1 MKVYCA
7 NVKVFNSNRKI
18 SKYNHGGEILNMC
31 NWKQNF
37 DSKINKLQLIHNCI
51 DSYAEKAIELID
63 IDESKINHNDIKNYV
78 CGEGISTEKY
88 KLLRERIIQ
97 KKFKISTKVLTKDEV
112 LQEFKI
118 RLIELLFRN
127 NFKLLSTEDNL
138 VENVMEQILTFNTKE
153 AKFKYNEENNF
164 IDNNERWYVHAK
176 TSITFDNEIGKS
188 GIDFQNIISV
198 SKPEFM
204 MDMSEEDIELENYVD
219 GLHFDTV
226 DSKDTKCIEMN
237 FLYGKDKEIDW
248 YFLRSNSYIKCLVKY
263 CKTVYL
269 WEDFIAES
277 WILYKSEKYKLAFL
291 QFFVGFDA
299 FIENTILLLKK
310 LISYKL
316 FDFTNSNTSNLKLL
330 IEHMYVGGENKGDDL
345 SYLLV
350 KYKRL
355 CNDSRNL
362 INEKFVD
369 IIELNNYIHT
379 SIKRDMF
386 DKSSKYWV
394 IKEKLNA
401 LTDIRNDLA
410 HGSSSLESED
420 FQMHYLA
427 LLSIIFEIIIDFKG
441 LKFDDLVD

>member
-1 MKVYCA
+1 MNIY
-7 NVKVFNSNRKI
+7 
-18 SKYNHGGEILNMC
+18 

-37 DSKINKLQLIHNCI
+37 DSKINKLQLIHNSI

-63 IDESKINHNDIKNYV
+63 IDESEINYNDIQNYV
-78 CGEGISTEKY
+78 CGEDISTEKY
-88 KLLRERIIQ
+88 KLLRKRILQ
-97 KKFKISTKVLTKDEV
+97 NKFKISTKVLTENEV
-112 LQEFKI
+112 LQKFKS
-118 RLIELLFRN
+118 RLMELLFRN

-138 VENVMEQILTFNTKE
+138 VENVMEQILTFNSKE
-153 AKFKYNEENNF
+153 AKFKYNEENYF
-164 IDNNERWYVHAK
+164 IDNDVRWNVHAR
-176 TSITFDNEIGKS
+176 TIITFDNEIGKS

-198 SKPEFM
+198 SYPEFM
-204 MDMSEEDIELENYVD
+204 MDVSEWEIEEIIELKNRVD
-219 GLHFDTV
+219 GLHFNIV
-226 DSKDTKCIEMN
+226 DFKDTKCIEMN
-237 FLYGKDKEIDW
+237 FLYGESKEIDW
-248 YFLRSNSYIKCLVKY
+248 YSLIDNSYIKCLVKY
-263 CKTVYL
+263 CETEYL

-277 WILYKSEKYKLAFL
+277 WILYKSGKYKLAFL

-299 FIENTILLLKK
+299 FIENTILMLKK
-310 LISYKL
+310 LISHEL
-316 FDFTNSNTSNLKLL
+316 FDFTNGNTNNLKLL
-330 IEHMYVGGENKGDDL
+330 IEHMYVGVDNKGDDL

-394 IKEKLNA
+394 IKEELND

-410 HGSSSLESED
+410 HGSSNLKSED
-420 FQMHYLA
+420 FQMHYLS
-427 LLSIIFEIIIDFKG
+427 LLSIIFEIMIDFKG
-441 LKFDDLVD
+441 LKFDDLV

>member
-1 MKVYCA
+1 MNIY
-7 NVKVFNSNRKI
+7 
-18 SKYNHGGEILNMC
+18 

-37 DSKINKLQLIHNCI
+37 DSKINKLWLIHNSI

-63 IDESKINHNDIKNYV
+63 INESEFNYNDIQNYV

-88 KLLRERIIQ
+88 KLLRKRILQ
-97 KKFKISTKVLTKDEV
+97 KKFKISTKLLTKDKV
-112 LQEFKI
+112 LKEFKS
-118 RLIELLFRN
+118 RLMELLFRN

-153 AKFKYNEENNF
+153 AKFKYNEENDF

-198 SKPEFM
+198 SNPEFM
-204 MDMSEEDIELENYVD
+204 MDMSEGGIEGTIDLENYVD

-277 WILYKSEKYKLAFL
+277 WILYKSGKYKLAFL

-310 LISYKL
+310 LISDEL

-330 IEHMYVGGENKGDDL
+330 IEHMYVGVDNKGEDL
-345 SYLLV
+345 FYLLV

-379 SIKRDMF
+379 GIKTDMF
-386 DKSSKYWV
+386 YKSSKYRV
-394 IKEKLNA
+394 IKEKLNN

-410 HGSSSLESED
+410 HGSSNLESED

-427 LLSIIFEIIIDFKG
+427 LLSIIFEIMIDFKD
-441 LKFDDLVD
+441 LKFDDLVDCHV

>member
-1 MKVYCA
+1 M
-7 NVKVFNSNRKI
+7 NI
-18 SKYNHGGEILNMC
+18 C

-37 DSKINKLQLIHNCI
+37 NSKINKLQLIHNGI
-51 DSYAEKAIELID
+51 DSYFKKAIELID
-63 IDESKINHNDIKNYV
+63 IGENEINYNDIQNYV

-88 KLLRERIIQ
+88 KLLRKQILQ
-97 KKFKISTKVLTKDEV
+97 NKFKISTKELTKDEV
-112 LQEFKI
+112 LQEFKS

-138 VENVMEQILTFNTKE
+138 VENAMEQILTFNTKE
-153 AKFKYNEENNF
+153 AKFEYIEENEF
-164 IDNNERWYVHAK
+164 FDCDVRWNVHAR
-176 TSITFDNEIGKS
+176 TSITLDNEIEKS

-198 SKPEFM
+198 SHPEFM
-204 MDMSEEDIELENYVD
+204 LDMSECGTEESIDLEYYVD
-219 GLHFDTV
+219 GLHFDIV

-237 FLYGKDKEIDW
+237 FLYGEDKEIEW
-248 YFLRSNSYIKCLVKY
+248 YSLIDNSYIKCLVKY
-263 CKTVYL
+263 CETIYL

-277 WILYKSEKYKLAFL
+277 WILYKSEKYKLASL

-299 FIENTILLLKK
+299 FIENTILILKK
-310 LISYKL
+310 LISHEL
-316 FDFTNSNTSNLKLL
+316 FDYTNGNTSKLKLL
-330 IEHMYVGGENKGDDL
+330 IEHMYVGNDNKGDDL

-369 IIELNNYIHT
+369 IIELNDYIHT
-379 SIKRDMF
+379 SKKRDIF
-386 DKSSKYWV
+386 DKSNKYFA
-394 IKEKLNA
+394 IKEKLND

-410 HGSSSLESED
+410 HGSSNLKSED
-420 FQMHYLA
+420 FQIHYLS
-427 LLSIIFEIIIDFKG
+427 LLSIIFEILIDFKG

>member
-1 MKVYCA
+1 MNIY
-7 NVKVFNSNRKI
+7 
-18 SKYNHGGEILNMC
+18 

-37 DSKINKLQLIHNCI
+37 DSKINKLQLIHNSI

-63 IDESKINHNDIKNYV
+63 IDESEINYNDIQNYV
-78 CGEGISTEKY
+78 CGEDISTEKY
-88 KLLRERIIQ
+88 KLLRKRILQ
-97 KKFKISTKVLTKDEV
+97 NKFKISTKVLTENEV
-112 LQEFKI
+112 LQKFKS
-118 RLIELLFRN
+118 RLMELLFRN

-138 VENVMEQILTFNTKE
+138 VENVMEQILTFNSKE
-153 AKFKYNEENNF
+153 AKFKYNEENYF
-164 IDNNERWYVHAK
+164 IDNDVRWNVHAR
-176 TSITFDNEIGKS
+176 TIITFDNEIGKS

-198 SKPEFM
+198 SYPEFM
-204 MDMSEEDIELENYVD
+204 MDVSEWEIEEIIELKNRVD
-219 GLHFDTV
+219 GLHFNIV
-226 DSKDTKCIEMN
+226 DFKDTKCIEMN
-237 FLYGKDKEIDW
+237 FLYGESKEIDW
-248 YFLRSNSYIKCLVKY
+248 YSLIDNSYIKCLVKY
-263 CKTVYL
+263 CETEYL

-277 WILYKSEKYKLAFL
+277 WILYKSGKYKLAFL

-299 FIENTILLLKK
+299 FIENTILMLKK
-310 LISYKL
+310 LISHEL
-316 FDFTNSNTSNLKLL
+316 FDFTNGNTNNLKLL
-330 IEHMYVGGENKGDDL
+330 IEPMYVGVDNKGDDL

-394 IKEKLNA
+394 IKEELND

-410 HGSSSLESED
+410 HGSSNLKSED
-420 FQMHYLA
+420 FQMHYLS
-427 LLSIIFEIIIDFKG
+427 LLSIIFEIMIDFKG
-441 LKFDDLVD
+441 LKFDDLV